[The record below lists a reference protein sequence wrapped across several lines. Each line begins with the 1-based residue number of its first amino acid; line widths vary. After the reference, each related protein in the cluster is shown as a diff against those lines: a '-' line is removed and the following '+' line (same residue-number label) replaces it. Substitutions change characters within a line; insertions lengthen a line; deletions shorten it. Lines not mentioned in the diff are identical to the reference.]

1 MSAIET
7 NIADS
12 VLTLRLNRPD
22 KKNALS
28 RAMYAALADAL
39 EGAGTNDAV
48 KAVLI
53 AGQPGAFSAG
63 NDLADFLAVASG
75 GEVPHEIA
83 RFLNAIVDLSLPL
96 VASVDGLAIGIG
108 TTLLMHC
115 DHVVASKESVFRT
128 PFADLGLTP
137 EAASSLL
144 APRLMGHQ
152 RAFALLAIGETFDA
166 QAAREAGL
174 VTRIVDSDPDAT
186 ALKAAQALAAK
197 PAEAIAIAKRLLR
210 GDTAEIK
217 ARIEEEITLFSQRL
231 VSPEARRAFE
241 AFLKK

>member
-7 NIADS
+7 SIADG
-12 VLTLRLNRPD
+12 VLTLRLNRPE

-28 RAMYAALADAL
+28 RAMYAALAEAM
-39 EGAGTNDAV
+39 EEAGTKDV
-48 KAVLI
+48 KVVLI
-53 AGQPGAFSAG
+53 AGQSGAFSAG

-75 GEVPHEIA
+75 GEVPQEIG

-115 DHVVASKESVFRT
+115 DYVVASKQSVFRT

-166 QAAREAGL
+166 EAARAAGL
-174 VTRIVDSDPDAT
+174 VTKVVENDPDAA
-186 ALKAAQALAAK
+186 ALTAAQTLAAK
-197 PAEAIAIAKRLLR
+197 PAEAIGIAKRLLR
-210 GDTAEIK
+210 GDKAEIK

>member
-137 EAASSLL
+137 EAASAACRL
-144 APRLMGHQ
+144 AP
-152 RAFALLAIGETFDA
+152 GE
-166 QAAREAGL
+166 
-174 VTRIVDSDPDAT
+174 
-186 ALKAAQALAAK
+186 
-197 PAEAIAIAKRLLR
+197 
-210 GDTAEIK
+210 
-217 ARIEEEITLFSQRL
+217 
-231 VSPEARRAFE
+231 
-241 AFLKK
+241 

>member
-7 NIADS
+7 SIADG
-12 VLTLRLNRPD
+12 VLTLRLNRPE

-28 RAMYAALADAL
+28 RAMYAALAEAM
-39 EGAGTNDAV
+39 EEAGTKDV
-48 KAVLI
+48 KVVLI

-75 GEVPHEIA
+75 GEVPQEIG

-115 DHVVASKESVFRT
+115 DYVVASKQSVFRT

-166 QAAREAGL
+166 EAAREAGL
-174 VTRIVDSDPDAT
+174 VTKVVENDPDAA
-186 ALKAAQALAAK
+186 ALKAAQTLAAK
-197 PAEAIAIAKRLLR
+197 PAEAIGIAKRLLR
-210 GDTAEIK
+210 GDKAEIK